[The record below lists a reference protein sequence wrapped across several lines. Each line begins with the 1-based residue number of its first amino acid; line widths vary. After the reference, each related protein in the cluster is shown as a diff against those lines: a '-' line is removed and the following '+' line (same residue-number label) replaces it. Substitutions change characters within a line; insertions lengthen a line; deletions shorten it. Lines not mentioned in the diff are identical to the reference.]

1 MNERL
6 GIWVKTK
13 TEDDRPRY
21 TTELTLIPK
30 DHRVPPVQN
39 TWIIEEGVNG
49 ETIISNFIDG
59 TLEWKSQAVDR
70 SIYQQIALMDK
81 VFSDDSEVVPT
92 IMWMASK
99 GVY

>member
-6 GIWVKTK
+6 GIWAKTK
-13 TEDDRPRY
+13 TEDGHVCY
-21 TTELTLIPK
+21 TADVMLISK
-30 DHRVPPVQN
+30 DYRLPAVSNQ
-39 TWIIEEGVNG
+39 WIIEEGENG
-49 ETIISNFIDG
+49 ETVISNYMDG
-59 TLEWKSQAVDR
+59 VFEWRGNVKNR